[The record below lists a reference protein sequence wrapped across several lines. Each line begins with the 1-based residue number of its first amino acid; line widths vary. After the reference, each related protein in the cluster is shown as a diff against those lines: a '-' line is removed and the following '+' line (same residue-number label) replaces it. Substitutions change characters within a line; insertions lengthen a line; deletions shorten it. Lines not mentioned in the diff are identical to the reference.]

1 MCLFFQK
8 EREDRGSMV
17 SPMGE
22 HARFFF
28 ALSRTDDGDE

>member
-1 MCLFFQK
+1 MCVSFFRK
-8 EREDRGSMV
+8 NERIEV

-28 ALSRTDDGDE
+28 ALCRTDDGDE